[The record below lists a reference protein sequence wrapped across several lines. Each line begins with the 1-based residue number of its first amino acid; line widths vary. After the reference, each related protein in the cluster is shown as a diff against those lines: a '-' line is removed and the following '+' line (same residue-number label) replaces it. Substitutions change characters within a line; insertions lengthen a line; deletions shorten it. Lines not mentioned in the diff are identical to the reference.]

1 MQVRGFKSSPFP
13 SPARGGGFVAVFAVA
28 ALALAACGKK
38 AEEPE
43 AANARARS
51 VTVVRVAERPMTGAL
66 SATGQLIPREEAAV
80 SAEVGGYR
88 VARVLVEQGAYV
100 RAGQTL
106 AVLDGTL
113 LGAQV
118 DQQAAVAAQA
128 DATADQAEAE
138 AARVAG
144 LDGQGVLSQEAIE
157 QRRATAKAQRAA
169 ANAQAAGLRDLQT
182 RRRKLAVTAP
192 VSGLVLTRA
201 VRPGD
206 TSQVGGEPWFRMAR
220 DGLIELEAQ
229 MSQSDLDRVQ
239 VGQAV
244 TVTLPNGVKVEGQV
258 RLVSPN
264 VDPQT
269 KLGAVRVRLPVRP
282 DIRAGAFG
290 HAAFVSAGGSALTV
304 PETALK
310 FDADGASVMTLTADN
325 KIKRVTVK
333 TGARGAGGLV
343 EILQGPPAGTRVVK
357 SAGAF
362 LLDGDQV
369 RPVEEGAAPAPA
381 AKPAPTPAVKPAP
394 SPAVKR

>member
-1 MQVRGFKSSPFP
+1 MNFRNILAIG
-13 SPARGGGFVAVFAVA
+13 AA
-28 ALALAACGKK
+28 ALVLTACGKK
-38 AEEPE
+38 EEQPE

-66 SATGQLIPREEAAV
+66 SATGQLVPREEAAV
-80 SAEVGGYR
+80 SPEVGGYR

-106 AVLDGTL
+106 AVLDGAL
-113 LGAQV
+113 LNAQI
-118 DQQAAVAAQA
+118 DQQAAIAAQA

-192 VSGLVLTRA
+192 VSGLVLTRN

-206 TSQVGGEPWFRMAR
+206 TSAVGGGEPWFRMAR

-229 MSQSDLDRVQ
+229 MSQSDLDRVR

-290 HAAFVSAGGSALTV
+290 HAAFVSAGGAALTV

-310 FDADGASVMTLTADN
+310 FDADGAAVMTVTADN
-325 KIKRVTVK
+325 RIKRVPVK
-333 TGARGAGGLV
+333 TGARGSGGLV
-343 EILQGPPAGTRVVK
+343 EILQGPPAGTRVVER
-357 SAGAF
+357 AGAF
-362 LLDGDQV
+362 LLDGDLV
-369 RPVEEGAAPAPA
+369 RPVERGAAAPAAPA
-381 AKPAPTPAVKPAP
+381 KKPAPAPAVKPAP
-394 SPAVKR
+394 SPAVK

>member
-1 MQVRGFKSSPFP
+1 MAS
-13 SPARGGGFVAVFAVA
+13 
-28 ALALAACGKK
+28 LALTACGK
-38 AEEPE
+38 AEQSES
-43 AANARARS
+43 AQARARS
-51 VTVVRVAERPMTGAL
+51 VTVVRIAERPMSGAL
-66 SATGQLIPREEAAV
+66 SATGQLAPREEAAV

-88 VARVLVEQGAYV
+88 VARVLVEQGAHV

-113 LGAQV
+113 LNAQI

-128 DATADQAEAE
+128 DAAAAQAEAE

-192 VSGLVLTRA
+192 VSGLVLSRA

-206 TSQVGGEPWFRMAR
+206 TSAVGGGEPWFRMAR

-229 MSQSDLDRVQ
+229 MSQEDLDRVQ
-239 VGQAV
+239 VGQPAQV
-244 TVTLPNGVKVEGQV
+244 VLPNGVTVEGQV

-282 DIRAGAFG
+282 DIRAGGFG
-290 HAAFVSAGGSALTV
+290 RAEFANVAGQGLTL
-304 PETALK
+304 PETAVRY
-310 FDADGASVMTLTADN
+310 DAGGAAVMTLTADN
-325 KIKRVTVK
+325 KIKRVPVK
-333 TGARGAGGLV
+333 TGQRGSGLV
-343 EILQGPPAGTRVVK
+343 QILQGPPAGTRVVK

-362 LLDGDQV
+362 LLDGDLV
-369 RPVEEGAAPAPA
+369 RPVEEGAAAPA
-381 AKPAPTPAVKPAP
+381 AKPAPAVKPAP
-394 SPAVKR
+394 GPAVKG